1 MLPVVQ
7 VLPSFSSGSQL
18 LHVKQF
24 SPCLPEHDKSDP
36 EDSSGLNR
44 LEVDSVFVWTKGLVI
59 RAIVL
64 PVPLIKKLWRSW
76 MEGRDGDF
84 PSVEEKNPAVDPLK

>member
-1 MLPVVQ
+1 M
-7 VLPSFSSGSQL
+7 LPSFSSGSQP
-18 LHVKQF
+18 LHVKQV
-24 SPCLPEHDKSDP
+24 SPCLLEHDKSDP

-59 RAIVL
+59 RGIVL
-64 PVPLIKKLWRSW
+64 PVPLIKKLSRSW